1 MSATLLDRYLA
12 RRLTTPFAAGIV
24 IVVLLFTL
32 ENSTRL
38 LKLLE
43 NVKEPVLTFLRMSS
57 CLIPEYVAL
66 GSIVATFLAISVAL
80 RSLAQSNELDI
91 IGAIGLSPRRML
103 RVPLLFAIAAAALFL
118 GLRMVAQ
125 PWGEGRLE
133 KLQSALHRG
142 DLGIGI
148 EAGRFL
154 DLGQGYTL
162 HVDHIQHENGRM
174 TGVFVASP
182 EDTIVADSATAIN
195 AGAEGLMVRLEN
207 GNIIRQT
214 ASGRL
219 THVSFDHLKMP
230 ISRLAPKETPP
241 TLRHLNDSSYPFA
254 LVTRAFTAP
263 AHEVRLSALSAL
275 MARAADAGLIL
286 LTPFLAFSLAIPAR
300 RTTSAIGL
308 AAGVIV
314 VAVALH
320 MINMF
325 EELASLAGIAAI
337 AGVLAGYTAITLAA
351 WAYTLNN
358 GQGSVDALLSRAI
371 SPIARRIAR
380 FVARRRAHAARRSDN
395 AWPMLNKPAEA
406 Q

>member
-12 RRLTTPFAAGIV
+12 RRLTMPFVAGIV

-43 NVKEPVLTFLRMSS
+43 NVKEPVLTFVRMSS

-91 IGAIGLSPRRML
+91 IGAIGISPRRML
-103 RVPLLFAIAAAALFL
+103 RVPLLFALGAAALFL

-207 GNIIRQT
+207 GNIIRQS
-214 ASGRL
+214 ASGHL

-230 ISRLAPKETPP
+230 ISRLTPKETPP
-241 TLRHLNDSSYPFA
+241 TLRHLNDSSYPLA
-254 LVTRAFTAP
+254 LAARAFSAP
-263 AHEVRLSALSAL
+263 VEEVRLSALSAL
-275 MARAADAGLIL
+275 MARMADAGLIL

-308 AAGVIV
+308 AAGVLV
-314 VAVALH
+314 VAIALH

-325 EELASLAGIAAI
+325 EELASISGIVAI
-337 AGVLAGYTAITLAA
+337 TGVFAGYATLTMAA
-351 WAYTLNN
+351 WVHTLRN
-358 GQGSVDALLSRAI
+358 GQGSVDALLSRAVG
-371 SPIARRIAR
+371 PVARRIAKL
-380 FVARRRAHAARRSDN
+380 VARGQMRARQPSATQWHAPSLA
-395 AWPMLNKPAEA
+395 MEA
-406 Q
+406 

>member
-1 MSATLLDRYLA
+1 MSATLLDRYLV
-12 RRLTTPFAAGIV
+12 RRLAMPFAASIA

-43 NVKEPVLTFLRMSS
+43 NVKEPLLTFLRMSS

-91 IGAIGLSPRRML
+91 IGAIGISPRRML
-103 RVPLLFAIAAAALFL
+103 HVPFLFALGAAALFL

-133 KLQSALHRG
+133 RLQSALHQG

-154 DLGQGYTL
+154 DLGKGYTL
-162 HVDHIQHENGRM
+162 HVDHIQHANGRM

-219 THVSFDHLKMP
+219 THISFDHLKMP
-230 ISRLAPKETPP
+230 IARQVPKAVPP
-241 TLRHLNDSSYPFA
+241 TLRHLNDSSYPLTLA
-254 LVTRAFTAP
+254 ARAFGAP
-263 AHEVRLSALSAL
+263 AAEMRLSAMSAL
-275 MARAADAGLIL
+275 IARVADAGLIL

-300 RTTSAIGL
+300 RTSSAIGL
-308 AAGVIV
+308 AAGVLL
-314 VAVALH
+314 VAIALH

-325 EELASLAGIAAI
+325 EELASVSGIAAI
-337 AGVLAGYTAITLAA
+337 AGVFAGYATLTMAA
-351 WAYTLNN
+351 WVYTLRN
-358 GQGSVDALLSRAI
+358 GQGSVDALLSRAVG
-371 SPIARRIAR
+371 PVARRISMLIAR
-380 FVARRRAHAARRSDN
+380 SQMRARRS
-395 AWPMLNKPAEA
+395 ATSQWHAPSLAVEA
-406 Q
+406 